1 MPRDKP
7 QEKPHTG
14 LTETQRKAGP
24 RGPPARGGAPPT
36 RPSPRS
42 ACASVMQGTGEV
54 CETSNMSQIETINQ
68 RNDKMDRIENFKALG
83 IKAYGTAR
91 DATMGSAIALSLGF
105 IEAYGFTD
113 EPNKAAY
120 EAFKRDAKAALRN
133 RGEDRKTADRHV
145 NRAATISQKVAEKY
159 HGLISDR
166 AAYTEAGLVQAVFV
180 SAKGEGAANIAAFVR
195 LVKGEGVEDPD
206 AVPEKDAEAEAKAAA
221 DLAMAENK
229 AATEAEDRIALALSQ
244 IETLSF
250 GEDMAMP
257 EKIASPEAVDDGGE
271 TDPEAMLDLA
281 KWSDK
286 GLATMLDLI
295 VAEQSR
301 RAVVAELETAAA

>member
-1 MPRDKP
+1 
-7 QEKPHTG
+7 
-14 LTETQRKAGP
+14 
-24 RGPPARGGAPPT
+24 
-36 RPSPRS
+36 
-42 ACASVMQGTGEV
+42 
-54 CETSNMSQIETINQ
+54 
-68 RNDKMDRIENFKALG
+68 MDRIENFKALG
-83 IKAYGTAR
+83 VKAYGTAR
-91 DATMGSAIALSLGF
+91 DATMGSTIALSLGF

-113 EPNKAAY
+113 EGNKAAY

-195 LVKGEGVEDPD
+195 LVKGEGVNDPD
-206 AVPEKDAEAEAKAAA
+206 AVSEKDAEAEAKAAA
-221 DLAMAENK
+221 DLANAENK

-244 IETLSF
+244 METMGF
-250 GEDMAMP
+250 DDEPAKVAKP
-257 EKIASPEAVDDGGE
+257 ETEAVDDGGE

-295 VAEQSR
+295 VAEQAR
-301 RAVVAELETAAA
+301 RAVAALETALETAAA